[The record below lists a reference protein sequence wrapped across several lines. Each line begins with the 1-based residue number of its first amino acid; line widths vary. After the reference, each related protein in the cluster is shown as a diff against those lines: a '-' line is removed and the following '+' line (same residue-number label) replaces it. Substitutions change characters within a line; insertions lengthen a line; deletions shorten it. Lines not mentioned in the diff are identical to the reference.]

1 MTSSWNF
8 SIYSNDAGLLESNLI
23 NIYYIWNFPTWCDDA
38 MKSKCFEHYWP
49 IIPSITSQTPWRSY
63 WPSCLSASLGHIELN
78 HRVSL
83 VVFTGSSSVIQYS
96 DWSHVF
102 SMKNGMQRI
111 IGPLFNSTQYALQHW
126 FTGVSRFLHNWQ
138 NCPDSKVH
146 GANMGPIWGRQDPGG
161 PHVGPVNFAIWVNN
175 DDLEDYLEL
184 QWMFSCHCL
193 MLIWYLIYAHYWVSY
208 CILIGTKILQ
218 ILMGHH
224 LAIFEILR
232 SRWRVVWVLVC
243 KRM

>member
-102 SMKNGMQRI
+102 SMKNDIQRI
-111 IGPLFNSTQYALQHW
+111 IGPLFSIVRNMHYSIDLPGFLAFYIIGKTALIARFMVPTWGPSGADRTQ
-126 FTGVSRFLHNWQ
+126 
-138 NCPDSKVH
+138 
-146 GANMGPIWGRQDPGG
+146 
-161 PHVGPVNFAIWVNN
+161 VGP
-175 DDLEDYLEL
+175 
-184 QWMFSCHCL
+184 
-193 MLIWYLIYAHYWVSY
+193 MLVPWTL
-208 CILIGTKILQ
+208 L
-218 ILMGHH
+218 
-224 LAIFEILR
+224 
-232 SRWRVVWVLVC
+232 SRWITITL
-243 KRM
+243 KIT